1 LFYSRKLI
9 KYFLPIIF
17 TIYILYVIR
26 FCSIEFKKFL
36 LISAIRRVLEKSL
49 VCRLFK
55 KISSKRSN
63 SRRDAAKGEDGDEIS
78 VAGCESFVWHYGARG
93 LPFSLSQRHASLSQ
107 SIERL
112 VLMRIPITGLH
123 PSLCSHRRHNPRFPY
138 YFTLVCIAMEILG
151 RADIW
156 TAAIADAF

>member
-9 KYFLPIIF
+9 KYFLPITF

-26 FCSIEFKKFL
+26 FCCIQEIFTNLNYSESFREE
-36 LISAIRRVLEKSL
+36 S
-49 VCRLFK
+49 RLFK